1 MQTDRETCFVVEWVR
16 RKVVYWRRQPKLYSV
31 MGSWISLLLAQARN
45 NAIVGQR
52 RLLEGLDSTVTEK
65 ILRC

>member
-1 MQTDRETCFVVEWVR
+1 MQTDRETYFVVEWVR
-16 RKVVYWRRQPKLYSV
+16 RKVVYWCRQAKLYSV

-52 RLLEGLDSTVTEK
+52 RLLEGLDSTAAER

>member
-16 RKVVYWRRQPKLYSV
+16 RKVVYLRRQPILYSV
-31 MGSWISLLLAQARN
+31 MGSWVSLLLAQARN